1 MIYSNSIKE
10 IADVAG
16 SFCDESSRE
25 YHIESN
31 PQDEQHRMLRVWQK
45 LGLWF
50 VNYYMHCDLAL
61 VRCSAMLVTL
71 KIQSGYNSATEQ
83 SNSGAL
89 PASNQ

>member
-50 VNYYMHCDLAL
+50 VNYYMHRDLAL
-61 VRCSAMLVTL
+61 GRCSVMLVTL
-71 KIQSGYNSATEQ
+71 KIQSVLYNSATEQ
-83 SNSGAL
+83 SNSGT
-89 PASNQ
+89 